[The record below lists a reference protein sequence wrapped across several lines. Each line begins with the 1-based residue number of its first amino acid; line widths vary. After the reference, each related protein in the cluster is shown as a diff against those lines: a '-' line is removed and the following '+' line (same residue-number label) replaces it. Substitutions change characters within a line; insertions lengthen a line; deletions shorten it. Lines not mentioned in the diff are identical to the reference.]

1 MTRKDFILLFL
12 SYLENNNYC
21 HDKSNDQVRCCIRV
35 LSNEKKTGRSLF
47 YILMIPNAFATEL
60 NKIIAAKI
68 GQTYLIM
75 KLKIF
80 SRLNGLL

>member
-21 HDKSNDQVRCCIRV
+21 HDKSNDQVRCCRKA
-35 LSNEKKTGRSLF
+35 LSNKKTGRSLF

-75 KLKIF
+75 KVKIF